1 MKLIDKT
8 TFKFLLVGVINT
20 LVGTGV
26 MFLFYNLCGFNY
38 WFSTAS
44 NYIVGSIVSYLLN
57 KYYTFQSKTNSF
69 ESIVKFVINI
79 SICYLVAYG
88 AAKPFVYWICDI
100 LRENVATFSFLNA
113 KWCDN
118 LAMIAGMGIFVVL
131 NYFGQRFFVFRGKT
145 DEGER
150 NKRK

>member
-38 WFSTAS
+38 WFSSAS
-44 NYIVGSIVSYLLN
+44 NYVVGSIVSYFLN
-57 KYYTFQSKTNSF
+57 KYFTFKSNANNLK
-69 ESIVKFVINI
+69 SIVKFVINI
-79 SICYLVAYG
+79 SVCYLVAYG
-88 AAKPFVYWICDI
+88 CAQKVVYFVCE
-100 LRENVATFSFLNA
+100 LLKENVEFFAFLNE

-118 LAMIAGMGIFVVL
+118 LAMLAGMCIFVVL
-131 NYFGQRFFVFRGKT
+131 NYIGQRFFVFKDDGGK
-145 DEGER
+145 ENE
-150 NKRK
+150 